1 MPARSSCAVSKRKCL
16 TFALLF
22 GFKVIEASQSWHL
35 SFCSNTIFPQRRE
48 RKLERK
54 IVVFPSK
61 PPTIMSGHPTDDN
74 DTKSPLV
81 TPSPSTTT
89 KVIRSVL
96 DMLRES
102 EFIREKHKEHVES
115 DGVTHLFK
123 GTPFAAASNELKL
136 RFVNSWAGNSLSA
149 IVREEGIYLQTWKI
163 DKIREAAG
171 DFEDSS
177 VRAIWGPEVL
187 SDIDEGGS
195 DVVVYSF
202 EDCPWCIAAVDLL
215 QSIPSY
221 QSGKTKIRV
230 VELEKLG
237 LVGKQVRAILAE
249 ETGRTSMPCIFIKG
263 KPIGGFTDG
272 EPCGIGLKPL
282 YERGELEKLLT

>member
-1 MPARSSCAVSKRKCL
+1 MQARSSCVVSKRTCL
-16 TFALLF
+16 AFALFL
-22 GFKVIEASQSWHL
+22 GLKTIEASQSWHL
-35 SFCSNTIFPQRRE
+35 CFCSNKIFPQRGE
-48 RKLERK
+48 RKLERH
-54 IVVFPSK
+54 IVVSPSN
-61 PPTIMSGHPTDDN
+61 PPTVMSGRPNDDN
-74 DTKSPLV
+74 DTKSPLM
-81 TPSPSTTT
+81 TPSPSRTT
-89 KVIRSVL
+89 KAIRSVL
-96 DMLRES
+96 DMLRDS
-102 EFIREKHKEHVES
+102 EFIREKHTQHVES

-149 IVREEGIYLQTWKI
+149 VVREEGIYLRTWKI

-171 DFEDSS
+171 DFDDST

-187 SDIDEGGS
+187 SDTDEDGS

-202 EDCPWCIAAVDLL
+202 EDCPWCVAAVDLL

-221 QSGKTKIRV
+221 QSGKTKMRV

-282 YERGELEKLLT
+282 YERGELDQLLT